1 MPWLNCTYLGGEGRT
16 SIGFSGS
23 LGLKKEQDQDFH
35 EKSTQI
41 PLIMEISKFSV
52 KIGFRI
58 VKNFLLIRACFLFPA
73 ANCPKDLIF
82 ILLLTTWLTH
92 IGWRDK

>member
-16 SIGFSGS
+16 SIGKY
-23 LGLKKEQDQDFH
+23 LKKEQDQDFH

-52 KIGFRI
+52 KMDFRI